1 MTMEARGWLHKRT
14 TGTIITWKKRFFVL
28 DKNCVM
34 AQFKT
39 DITSTRTKSPPTSS
53 FQVTGYSDRIGT
65 DVKLPKQ
72 FDASLGI
79 LLLTSNPKSPQRI
92 VLTSSIQEK
101 RLWINSLASCL
112 RKEANF
118 DVSSIVEL
126 GCTLDKN
133 MELEYILC
141 SLLRVSPVYTVGDP
155 STAESRLTGGLRTL
169 IGAFVGNIV
178 DVTRLSQV
186 SRAWHSVLGFHRH
199 RNNKR
204 NLYSWMIRYGEG
216 LTQDIHRWYF
226 WQLLTSKKDEK
237 QVDADDFDRY
247 AAMAN
252 DFVKFEI
259 KKDVDRAFGVS
270 DKRMCQRRYVPMF

>member
-1 MTMEARGWLHKRT
+1 MEARGWLYKRT

-39 DITSTRTKSPPTSS
+39 DITTSRRSKHQPTSS
-53 FQVTGYSDRIGT
+53 FQVTGYCDHIGS

-79 LLLTSNPKSPQRI
+79 LLTTSNPKSPQRI
-92 VLTSSIQEK
+92 VLTSNAQEK

-118 DVSSIVEL
+118 DIFSIVEL
-126 GCTLDKN
+126 SRRVDKDV
-133 MELEYILC
+133 ELNYILR
-141 SLLRVSPVYTVGDP
+141 SLPNTSSPYSVTDERRG
-155 STAESRLTGGLRTL
+155 EEKLTGATRML
-169 IGAFVGNIV
+169 IGAFVGNLI
-178 DVTRLSQV
+178 DVTRLSIV
-186 SRAWHSVLGFHRH
+186 SRSWQKALGFHRH
-199 RNNKR
+199 SAQKNIF
-204 NLYSWMIRYGEG
+204 SWLVRYGEG
-216 LTQDIHRWYF
+216 LTGDIHRWYF
-226 WQLLTSKKDEK
+226 WQLLTSNKDAK
-237 QVDADDFDRY
+237 RVDMATFESY
-247 AAMAN
+247 AALAT

-270 DKRMCQRRYVPMF
+270 DKRMCQRR